1 VKALQVGIVEDE
13 MIIAEDMKDILV
25 RLGYEVPFI
34 AVTGEEARHELQKNE
49 TDILLVDIRIKGS
62 ESGIELARFVHQQYR
77 IPFIYVTSNADKAT
91 VAEAKQTFPYG
102 YLLKPFDERDLFA
115 AIEIAISNFKQQ
127 QSTGNGTE
135 TPENDNFVVND
146 SIFVRDK
153 KFFLKLKFADI
164 LYLEASGNYT
174 TIHTSQKKI
183 TLRSTLKEIEPKLP
197 VQQFVRIHKSYIIRW
212 EALSGINAQFVLVKD
227 AELPIGRTYHELISS
242 RINKLSS

>member
-1 VKALQVGIVEDE
+1 

-34 AVTGEEARHELQKNE
+34 AVTGEEARQALEKNE
-49 TDILLVDIRIKGS
+49 TDILLVDIRIKGR
-62 ESGIELARFVHQQYR
+62 ESGIELARFVHQQYH

-91 VAEAKQTFPYG
+91 VQEAKQTFPYG

-127 QSTGNGTE
+127 QTTGNEIE

-153 KFFLKLKFADI
+153 KFFLKVKFNDI

-212 EALSGINAQFVLVKD
+212 EALSGINAQFVLVKET
-227 AELPIGRTYHELISS
+227 ELPIGRTYHELISS